1 VGREQAASRLKPPA
15 LWVDLPTMTTDAGRA
30 SNHHV
35 SGLYTHMLMDSLAER
50 LSVVAIRDIL
60 HRAGESRSL
69 EELNTVSSWS
79 SYDQFKRLL
88 QEARITV
95 DSTPGAGD
103 RKPTPIRLIDTEI
116 AETVQAL
123 GSPREVLASSAN
135 ASAMVPIRRYETTEV
150 GPNEWTI
157 REHFIDGFEPYPE
170 YCEFAAGQYR
180 LIPLFFGLKPAKVVE
195 EECQCRGDTACL
207 FRLRWVDAD
216 EATSRAEY
224 LEVRT
229 QLLEARLEQLQDMV
243 TDLASNERYEDVLQG
258 IVGSSMRAAGA
269 GGALMA
275 LESRAGSPRKVY
287 SEGLA
292 EAEAAELA
300 NALLGGDGSR
310 NDVDVVDVVSARHR
324 YGVLAIGEHGGMFT
338 SRARN
343 TLETYGQLAA
353 AALDAA
359 DALGDA
365 RTEANTAKALLELS
379 TSLADIVS
387 TEEMASKVVRAV
399 PDVIDCDR
407 VALLLDDGSR
417 DGTADAMFRIVASH
431 GYPDDVLAALSPR
444 LFRAQEVGSAAEY
457 GLVERSHS
465 ASGGLAVVSA
475 PISLAGGTIGFIVA
489 SVTRDPDRLAITPR
503 LADRLK
509 GLAAQA
515 SIAIRNAQL
524 VDEILFQAVHDT
536 LTGLPNRALI
546 LDRTEQM
553 LARARR
559 TYVPVAALF
568 IDLDGFK
575 DVNDSLGH
583 AVGDQLL
590 QAVAARLSA
599 TMRESDSI
607 GRLGGDEFVV
617 LVDGT
622 TMDAGPELVAERIL
636 EVLHAPF
643 ELAGAGPLRL
653 SASIGI
659 AAGTRPSAT
668 ELLRDADIALYQA
681 KAAGKDCFVV
691 FRPEMHTAVQDRH
704 LLEMDLRVALSCHQY
719 FLNYQP
725 IFDLRSG
732 DTIGVEA
739 LLRWRHPERGV
750 VQPDTFIP
758 ILEDSG
764 MITDVGRWVL
774 EEACRQ
780 GTRWHGLGYQLDV
793 SVNVSARQLETDQ
806 LIEDIR
812 CALALSKFD
821 ARSLI
826 IEITETAIMK
836 NVSEVVPRLSALK
849 AIGVRIAIDDF
860 GTGYSSLAYLQ
871 QFPVDT
877 LKIDRSFIST
887 MSDSPESGALVRTLV
902 QLGKSLGLETLAEG
916 IEESE
921 QRSQLEREQCDS
933 GQGYIFA
940 RPLEAQDVEPF
951 LAGRRATGAPVLADQ
966 GIVNS

>member
-1 VGREQAASRLKPPA
+1 
-15 LWVDLPTMTTDAGRA
+15 
-30 SNHHV
+30 
-35 SGLYTHMLMDSLAER
+35 MLMDSLAAR
-50 LSVVAIRDIL
+50 LSADAIRDVL
-60 HRAGESRSL
+60 QRAGETRSL
-69 EELNTVSSWS
+69 EGLSTVSSWS

-88 QEARITV
+88 QEAKV
-95 DSTPGAGD
+95 ELDSTPGA
-103 RKPTPIRLIDTEI
+103 RESHPEPIRLIDTEI

-123 GSPREVLASSAN
+123 GSPGDVLAN
-135 ASAMVPIRRYETTEV
+135 TTNTNAMVPIRRYETTEV

-157 REHFIDGFEPYPE
+157 REHFIEGFEPYPE

-195 EECQCRGDTACL
+195 EECQWRGDGACL
-207 FRLRWVDAD
+207 FRLHWEEVD
-216 EATSRAEY
+216 EATSRSEY

-269 GGALMA
+269 GGALVA
-275 LESRAGSPRKVY
+275 LEPRAGSPRKVY
-287 SEGLA
+287 SEGLT
-292 EAEAAELA
+292 EAEAAEIA
-300 NALLGGDGSR
+300 DDLLEGGAGR
-310 NDVDVVDVVSARHR
+310 NDVDAVDVVSARHH
-324 YGVLAIGEHGGMFT
+324 YGVLAIGEHGGIFT
-338 SRARN
+338 SQARSA
-343 TLETYGQLAA
+343 LETYGRLAA
-353 AALDAA
+353 AALDAV
-359 DALGDA
+359 DALEDA
-365 RTEANTAKALLELS
+365 RHQANTAQVLLGLS
-379 TSLADIVS
+379 TSLAEIVS

-407 VALLLDDGSR
+407 ACLILDDGSWQGTG
-417 DGTADAMFRIVASH
+417 DGRFRIVASH
-431 GYPDDVLAALSPR
+431 GYPDDVLASISSRFFSAR
-444 LFRAQEVGSAAEY
+444 EVGAVSEY
-457 GLVERSHS
+457 GLVERTDSS
-465 ASGGLAVVSA
+465 VGSVANVSA
-475 PISLAGGTIGFIVA
+475 PIIVAGNTIGFVVA
-489 SVTRDPDRLAITPR
+489 SVTTDSERLAITPR

-515 SIAIRNAQL
+515 SIAISNAQL
-524 VDEILFQAVHDT
+524 VDQIRYQAVHDT

-559 TYVPVAALF
+559 SYVPVAALF

-575 DVNDSLGH
+575 DVNDTLGH

-590 QAVAARLSA
+590 QAVTARLSA

-622 TMDAGPELVAERIL
+622 TMDAGPELVAERLL

-643 ELAGAGPLRL
+643 EMAAGGPMTLT
-653 SASIGI
+653 ASIGI

-691 FRPEMHTAVQDRH
+691 FQPEMHTAVQDRH
-704 LLEMDLRVALSCHQY
+704 LLEMDLRDALSCDQY

-725 IFDLRSG
+725 IFNLRSG
-732 DTIGVEA
+732 ETIGVEA
-739 LLRWRHPERGV
+739 LLRWRHPDRGV
-750 VQPDTFIP
+750 VQPDVFIP
-758 ILEDSG
+758 ILEDSS

-780 GTRWHGLGYQLDV
+780 GARWHALGYQLDV

-812 CALALSKFD
+812 YSLERSGFG

-826 IEITETAIMK
+826 IEITETAIMR
-836 NVSEVVPRLSALK
+836 NMAAVVPRLAALK
-849 AIGVRIAIDDF
+849 ATGVRIAIDDF

-877 LKIDRSFIST
+877 LKIDRTFISA
-887 MSDSPESGALVRTLV
+887 MADSPESGALVSTLV
-902 QLGKSLGLETLAEG
+902 QLGKTLGLETLAEG

-933 GQGYIFA
+933 GQGYLFA
-940 RPLEAQDVEPF
+940 RPLEADAIEPF
-951 LAGRRATGAPVLADQ
+951 LASRSATGSPSSAETHSV
-966 GIVNS
+966 GSS